1 MNNENIEN
9 YKRLREDFDF
19 QKSMAILIL
28 TAQDT
33 KNNQVTSII
42 QNAVYEIRKN
52 YEKDWVRRVRQMI
65 KLICIDPEL
74 KIMF

>member
-52 YEKDWVRRVRQMI
+52 YEKDWVRQMI

>member
-1 MNNENIEN
+1 
-9 YKRLREDFDF
+9 
-19 QKSMAILIL
+19 MAILIL

-33 KNNQVTSII
+33 KNNQVASII
-42 QNAVYEIRKN
+42 QNVVYEIRKN
-52 YEKDWVRRVRQMI
+52 YAKDWVRQMI

>member
-33 KNNQVTSII
+33 KNNQVASII

-52 YEKDWVRRVRQMI
+52 YAKDWVRQMI